1 MNLYDRVQ
9 DPTDPLFGYRF
20 GHDIDF
26 RLTYGADRWLGLGY
40 WGGDTPLPT
49 APAQVSTRPPLSVGI
64 GLAKHLARTREP
76 AGATTTIKYVDLTIR
91 VKNKTGEIMVLRD
104 QRYLTK
110 HHIYGS
116 TYLEGADNSELYMF
130 APNGQIFFLKNG
142 GITEVDTSGVN
153 LPGSPDGFIYPGVIG
168 PNVVARSGDGSLFL
182 EHHYHWYEGGAHN
195 RPIYQRIFR
204 LRGGVFNMLMPVGDF
219 SWTRYFNNGI
229 ASVSY
234 PYASDA
240 EAREEALVLLAN
252 FSQIGD
258 GLGTTRV
265 TPVRLTVDSIIAE
278 SEIAGP
284 FAQVVG
290 DYAVAHT
297 TSQRA
302 CLHVYR
308 ALEVVGPGVAKFP
321 LIVTVRGRISDEPT
335 TYRLETF
342 TTDAAGG
349 PFLLEH
355 PPQTTILGDNAA
367 AVVAQSGSSFDLGG
381 GDWGVWVYYT
391 PSVDGAQL
399 QLVDKFVHSYIWGS
413 TALGAGRVI
422 VWAYTVPSFGQYKL
436 ESRIYNNGERIA
448 TRSWPQGDIG
458 KSFFL
463 REDGI
468 ATFVL
473 HHYPPFVEDDPHYA
487 YEEAVGFYKIDRA
500 GELIHLADC
509 GVHRSAHTNSSVAS
523 VQLSAT
529 NIAHIAVASNSI
541 YGTIEDYIVYLQIG
555 DSVVGTR
562 VAPPPGTEYH
572 QSAGVLPLGTQAFGT
587 LSIGQS
593 NYRNN
598 NGVGM
603 VDYTTWLQLV
613 TRIGGEVIT
622 QQYGVWRQPGVFAN
636 TLPNYGGEFLTSS
649 TINLNN
655 NVILHTTDNT
665 LVAIRAKVV
674 TEVSDDPEFEYFTT
688 EVIAGPFTELVV
700 VEPYVGPQKRRVELV
715 QGRIYIWPDGFV
727 DFGGEV
733 FAQKGGPII

>member
-40 WGGDTPLPT
+40 WGGDTPLPI
-49 APAQVSTRPPLSVGI
+49 APAQVSTRPPLSTGI
-64 GLAKHLARTREP
+64 ALAKHLARTREP
-76 AGATTTIKYVDLTIR
+76 AGATTTIKYGDLTIR

-104 QRYLTK
+104 QRYLTG

-130 APNGQIFFLKNG
+130 APNGQIFFIKSG

-182 EHHYHWYEGGAHN
+182 EHYYHVYEAGIHN
-195 RPIYQRIFR
+195 RSIYQRIFR
-204 LRGGVFNMLMPVGDF
+204 LRGGVFNALTPVGDF
-219 SWTRYFNNGI
+219 SRTRYFNNGF
-229 ASVSY
+229 ATVSY
-234 PYASDA
+234 PYALDE
-240 EAREEALVLLAN
+240 EAREEALVLVAN
-252 FSQIGD
+252 QGQGGD
-258 GLGTTRV
+258 GLVTARV

-278 SEIAGP
+278 SEISGP
-284 FAQVVG
+284 FSQVVG
-290 DYAVAHT
+290 DFAVAHT
-297 TSQRA
+297 TSQRV

-308 ALEVVGPGVAKFP
+308 AWEAVSPGVARFP
-321 LIVTVRGRISDEPT
+321 LIVTARGRISDEPT
-335 TYRLETF
+335 IYRLETS

-367 AVVAQSGSSFDLGG
+367 AVVVQSGSSFDLG

-399 QLVDKFVHSYIWGS
+399 QLVDKFIHSYIWGS

-436 ESRIYNNGERIA
+436 ESRVYNNGERIA

-473 HHYPPFVEDDPHYA
+473 HHYLPFVEDDPHYA

-500 GELIHLADC
+500 GELTHLADC
-509 GVHRSAHTNSSVAS
+509 GVHRSAHTNSSVVSA
-523 VQLSAT
+523 QLSAT
-529 NIAHIAVASNSI
+529 NIAHVAVAANSV
-541 YGTIEDYIVYLQIG
+541 YGSIEDYIVYLQIG

-572 QSAGVLPLGTQAFGT
+572 QHTGMLSLGTQAFVA

-593 NYRNN
+593 NYRTSP
-598 NGVGM
+598 GQII
-603 VDYTTWLQLV
+603 VDYTVWLQLV
-613 TRIGGEVIT
+613 IRVGGVVIT
-622 QQYGVWRQPGVFAN
+622 QQYGVWRHPDVFVN
-636 TLPNYGGEFLTSS
+636 SLPNYGGEFLAPR
-649 TINLNN
+649 TINLNS
-655 NVILHTTDNT
+655 NVVLHTVDNS
-665 LVAIRAKVV
+665 LVAIRAKTV
-674 TEVSDDPEFEYFTT
+674 TEVSDDPGFEYFTT
-688 EVIAGPFTELVV
+688 EVIAGPFTDMVV
-700 VEPYVGPQKRRVELV
+700 VEPYVGLQRRRVELV

-727 DFGGEV
+727 DFGDEV
-733 FAQKGGPII
+733 FAQKGGSII

>member
-49 APAQVSTRPPLSVGI
+49 APAQVSTRPPLSTGI
-64 GLAKHLARTREP
+64 ALAKHLARTREP

-91 VKNKTGEIMVLRD
+91 VKNKSGEIMVLRD

-130 APNGQIFFLKNG
+130 APNGQIFFLKDG

-204 LRGGVFNMLMPVGDF
+204 LRGGVFNALTPVGDF
-219 SWTRYFNNGI
+219 SGIRTSNNGF
-229 ASVSY
+229 ATASY
-234 PYASDA
+234 PYAPDA
-240 EAREEALVLLAN
+240 EARGEALILAVN
-252 FSQIGD
+252 ASQSGD
-258 GLGTTRV
+258 GLVTVRI

-284 FAQVVG
+284 FGQVVG
-290 DYAVAHT
+290 DYAVART

-308 ALEVVGPGVAKFP
+308 SWEVVGPSVAKFP
-321 LIVTVRGRISDEPT
+321 LVVTVRGRISDEPT
-335 TYRLETF
+335 IYRLETP
-342 TTDAAGG
+342 TVDSALG
-349 PFLLEH
+349 PFLLEYLL
-355 PPQTTILGDNAA
+355 QTTILGNDAA
-367 AVVAQSGSSFDLGG
+367 AVAVHGGSNFDLGG

-391 PSVDGAQL
+391 PSVGSTQL
-399 QLVDKFVHSYIWGS
+399 QLIDKFMHSYIWGS

-422 VWAYTVPSFGQYKL
+422 VWAYTVTSFGQYKL

-458 KSFFL
+458 ENFFL

-473 HHYPPFVEDDPHYA
+473 HHHDRFAEDDSHRA

-500 GELIHLADC
+500 GEVVHLADC
-509 GVHRSAHTNSSVAS
+509 GIYRSDYTNSTAVST
-523 VQLSAT
+523 QLSAT
-529 NIAHIAVASNSI
+529 NIAHIAVAASTI

-572 QSAGVLPLGTQAFGT
+572 QYAYMLPLGTQAFGT
-587 LSIGQS
+587 LSVGQS
-593 NYRNN
+593 NYRDN
-598 NGVGM
+598 NGVVM

-674 TEVSDDPEFEYFTT
+674 SEVSDDPEFEYFTT

-715 QGRIYIWPDGFV
+715 QGRIYIWPDGFINYG
-727 DFGGEV
+727 DEV
-733 FAQKGGPII
+733 FAQRGGPII